1 MAEIDP
7 RWVGTEGQVRVESTR
22 NSVVNCFE
30 NDCNTYAFNDLPL
43 PPVIGPKESKSV
55 SQCLACD
62 ADTVRDRKFWISD
75 SLSVIG
81 WVCFLFRARIGR
93 YGIILRTKFD
103 AKLGIKDYIY

>member
-1 MAEIDP
+1 MVTLIQVTKGRKSNGYTYYIRRGAMAEIDP

-62 ADTVRDRKFWISD
+62 ADTVRDRTFLISD
-75 SLSVIG
+75 RVSLFLG
-81 WVCFLFRARIGR
+81 WG
-93 YGIILRTKFD
+93 
-103 AKLGIKDYIY
+103 